1 MSWQS
6 PLISLTNTYCA
17 WVPKNVMA
25 MSYIMSISG
34 VATLGFQYGSMAKT
48 HGTDDPH
55 GEGLGNIM
63 PEANQI

>member
-1 MSWQS
+1 
-6 PLISLTNTYCA
+6 
-17 WVPKNVMA
+17 MA

-63 PEANQI
+63 PQAN